1 MRMTFACRGELAL
14 TKESKH
20 GDIIAENPFIRAGA
34 SMVDAILLRP
44 LHMA

>member
-14 TKESKH
+14 TKESKQ
-20 GDIIAENPFIRAGA
+20 GDIIADDPFIRAGA
-34 SMVDAILLRP
+34 SMTDAILLRS